1 MRKGES
7 IEKMLYLCTLY
18 VRTYAHK
25 QKTRSTSSKKWT

>member
-18 VRTYAHK
+18 VRTYAHETK
-25 QKTRSTSSKKWT
+25 NKKYF